1 MADDASETDHGFVVL
16 AEGTFA
22 VSTVLPPEDY
32 PVGKIPLLGAVHGF
46 AAERAGRPVAEFTL
60 GEVEQLAA
68 PIKAGLLDGRLRAT
82 CVTRNGFHLEVDP
95 AAFRDRQ
102 TWLAAFDP
110 GVELPMRPRLGI
122 EPGYLL
128 VDSVGFKRFVT
139 GFRAERAL
147 DLSGASYVPRLLR
160 FGIDAVHRLGI
171 VRGHYDGP
179 DLVQALQDLAK
190 RDGFDL
196 SPRPAQNLARFM
208 TNRAHFRDGWTSDTP
223 PIFEFMLELIASC
236 GLTEERRFNR
246 VRFAHEIFNLGK
258 ERPDLGIG
266 KTHTTFL
273 STFCGNPAHSKG
285 GSSPR
290 KVGSSEP
297 RLSRARQSAKR

>member
-1 MADDASETDHGFVVL
+1 MADDASETDHGFAVL

-22 VSTVLPPEDY
+22 ASTVFPPDDY
-32 PVGKIPLLGAVHGF
+32 PVGTILLLGAIHGF
-46 AAERAGRPVAEFTL
+46 VAERAGRPVAELTL

-82 CVTRNGFHLEVDP
+82 CVTRDGFHLDVDP
-95 AAFRDRQ
+95 AAFKDRQ

-110 GVELPMRPRLGI
+110 GVELPMRQRHGI
-122 EPGYLL
+122 EPGYLF
-128 VDSVGFKRFVT
+128 VDSAGFKRFVT

-147 DLSGASYVPRLLR
+147 DLSGTSYVPRLLR

-179 DLVQALQDLAK
+179 DLVKALQDLAK
-190 RDGFDL
+190 RDGFNL

-208 TNRAHFRDGWTSDTP
+208 TNRAHFQNGWTSSIP
-223 PIFEFMLELIASC
+223 PIFEFMLELTVSR

-246 VRFAHEIFNLGK
+246 VRFADEIFNLGK

-266 KTHTTFL
+266 KPT
-273 STFCGNPAHSKG
+273 
-285 GSSPR
+285 PR
-290 KVGSSEP
+290 S
-297 RLSRARQSAKR
+297 